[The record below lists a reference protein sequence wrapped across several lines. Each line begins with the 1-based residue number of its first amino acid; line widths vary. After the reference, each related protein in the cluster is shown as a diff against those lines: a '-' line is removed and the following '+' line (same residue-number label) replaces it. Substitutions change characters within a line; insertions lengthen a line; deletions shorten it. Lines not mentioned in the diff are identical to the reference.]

1 VKGLAVIVLAA
12 GLGTRMR
19 SATVKV
25 LHGLAGRPM
34 LSHTLSNVLALKPD
48 RTVAVLGHQ
57 SEEVRRALPGKVE
70 VAMQKEQL
78 GTAHAVICGLKKLV
92 GHKGTVMVVSGDT
105 PLLDAGTL
113 KAVAAAHR
121 RRRSDV
127 TVLTAVLEDPHGYG
141 RIIRDGNGIA
151 AIVEEKDASA
161 AQRRIKEVNTGTYC
175 FESDALRSALRKV
188 RASNAQ
194 KEFYLTDVV
203 ELTNGRGGK
212 VSAVAAADPD
222 EALGI
227 NSRADLAAAERV
239 LRRRTNRT
247 LMEQGVTMTDPEAT
261 YIDPGVIIGRD
272 SVVYPGNHI
281 IGNTV
286 IGERCVLMP
295 GNVIS
300 DSTIKDGVVVKG
312 YSVLTNACVDEG
324 AFVGPFAH
332 LRPGSRLEPETRVGN
347 FVELKKTLMGAGSK
361 ASHLSYLGDTVV
373 GRDVNIGAGTIT
385 CNYDGFEKHTTVIED
400 GVFVGSD
407 TQLVAPVRLGRGSLV
422 AAGTTVTED
431 VPPDALAISRAPQR
445 VSEGWAKAWRTR
457 KAACKPGKKGP

>member
-25 LHGLAGRPM
+25 LHRIAGRPM
-34 LSHTLSNVLALKPD
+34 LSHTLANVLGLKPD
-48 RTVAVLGHQ
+48 RTVVVLGHQ
-57 SEEVRRALPGKVE
+57 SDDVRKVLPDTVE
-70 VAMQKEQL
+70 AAIQKEQL
-78 GTAHAVICGLKKLV
+78 GTAHAVICGLKKLR

-105 PLLDAGTL
+105 PLLDAGAL
-113 KAVAAAHR
+113 KAVATAHR
-121 RRRSDV
+121 RKRSDI
-127 TVLTAVLEDPHGYG
+127 TVLTAVLDDPYGYG
-141 RIIRDGNGIA
+141 RIIRNGSGVA

-161 AQRRIKEVNTGTYC
+161 DQKRINEVNTGTYC
-175 FESDALRSALRKV
+175 FETDTLRSALRKV
-188 RASNAQ
+188 RAANAQ

-203 ELTNGRGGK
+203 ELTSISGGR
-212 VSAVAAADPD
+212 VSAAQAANPE

-227 NSRADLAAAERV
+227 NSRADLAVAERL
-239 LRRRTNRT
+239 LRRKTNRR
-247 LMEQGVTMTDPEAT
+247 LMDSGVTMTDPDAT
-261 YIDPGVIIGRD
+261 YVDTGVIIGRD
-272 SVVYPGNHI
+272 TVVHPGNHI
-281 IGNTV
+281 TGNTV

-312 YSVLTNACVDEG
+312 YSVITNACVDDG
-324 AFVGPFAH
+324 ASVGPFAH

-347 FVELKKTLMGAGSK
+347 FVELKKTLMGFGSK

-385 CNYDGFEKHTTVIED
+385 CNYDGFDKHTTVIED

-431 VPPDALAISRAPQR
+431 VPPDALVISRAPQN
-445 VSEGWAKAWRTR
+445 VSEGWAKVWRSR
-457 KAACKPGKKGP
+457 KASRKTKGKRR